1 MSAADVEKFYCW
13 SGVTYLLLMF
23 RSFIVGQ
30 V

>member
-13 SGVTYLLLMF
+13 SGVTCLLLMLS
-23 RSFIVGQ
+23 SFSVGQ

>member
-13 SGVTYLLLMF
+13 SGVICLLLML